1 MIAFILK
8 LVGTV
13 LFLNA
18 VVYAAT
24 SIIQDYAGE
33 KMTEV
38 VEKAHSVSGVIVKWT
53 VMAVIALF
61 VLGFIIAVVMAIWT
75 L

>member
-8 LVGTV
+8 LIGTV

-18 VVYAAT
+18 VVYTAI
-24 SIIQDYAGE
+24 SLIQDYAGARI
-33 KMTEV
+33 TEV
-38 VEKAHSVSGVIVKWT
+38 VEKAHNVSGVIVIWT
-53 VMAVIALF
+53 MRSAIALV
-61 VLGFIIAVVMAIWT
+61 VLGSITAVVMFIWN

>member
-8 LVGTV
+8 LIGTF

-38 VEKAHSVSGVIVKWT
+38 VEKAHNVSGVVVMWT
-53 VMAVIALF
+53 MRSAIALA

>member
-38 VEKAHSVSGVIVKWT
+38 VEKAHNVSGVIVKWT

>member
-8 LVGTV
+8 LIGTF

-18 VVYAAT
+18 VVYTAT
-24 SIIQDYAGE
+24 SIIQDCAGE
-33 KMTEV
+33 KMTVV
-38 VEKAHSVSGVIVKWT
+38 VEKVHNVSGVIVMWT
-53 VMAVIALF
+53 MRAAIALV
-61 VLGFIIAVVMAIWT
+61 VLGFIIAVVMAIWS

>member
-1 MIAFILK
+1 MTALILK
-8 LVGTV
+8 LIGTF

-24 SIIQDYAGE
+24 SIIQDYVGE

-38 VEKAHSVSGVIVKWT
+38 VEKAHNVSGVIVMWT
-53 VMAVIALF
+53 MRAAIALF
-61 VLGFIIAVVMAIWT
+61 VLGFIIAVVMAIWN

>member
-1 MIAFILK
+1 MTAFILK
-8 LVGTV
+8 LIGTF

-18 VVYAAT
+18 VVYTAT

-38 VEKAHSVSGVIVKWT
+38 VEKVHNASGVIVMWT
-53 VMAVIALF
+53 MRSAIALV
-61 VLGFIIAVVMAIWT
+61 VLGFIIAIVMFIWN